1 MRACGGHQLPQGL
14 MYSHVGSHLEQMELL
29 CCQQLD
35 NTNGNGGLLSAHDLH
50 AAWARLGSAEATVKA
65 TAEGYAFIK
74 SATILMTPSPP
85 SRNGQDKLRTAMGK
99 PVGIFEVTEFLSPA
113 QGSSESFRSN
123 GAPAAGGMVT
133 AGVRRGAPRWWQC
146 WALVS

>member
-1 MRACGGHQLPQGL
+1 

-74 SATILMTPSPP
+74 SATILMKPP
-85 SRNGQDKLRTAMGK
+85 QPKWPRQ
-99 PVGIFEVTEFLSPA
+99 A
-113 QGSSESFRSN
+113 QNSN
-123 GAPAAGGMVT
+123 GKT
-133 AGVRRGAPRWWQC
+133 CRHF
-146 WALVS
+146 

>member
-1 MRACGGHQLPQGL
+1 

-65 TAEGYAFIK
+65 TSEGYAFIK
-74 SATILMTPSPP
+74 SATILMTPPP
-85 SRNGQDKLRTAMGK
+85 
-99 PVGIFEVTEFLSPA
+99 PPA
-113 QGSSESFRSN
+113 EMAKTSSEQQWENLSAF
-123 GAPAAGGMVT
+123 
-133 AGVRRGAPRWWQC
+133 
-146 WALVS
+146 LK

>member
-1 MRACGGHQLPQGL
+1 

-65 TAEGYAFIK
+65 TSEGYAFIK
-74 SATILMTPSPP
+74 SATILMTPPP
-85 SRNGQDKLRTAMGK
+85 PQPKWPRQ
-99 PVGIFEVTEFLSPA
+99 A
-113 QGSSESFRSN
+113 QNSN
-123 GAPAAGGMVT
+123 GKT
-133 AGVRRGAPRWWQC
+133 CRHF
-146 WALVS
+146 